1 MTTSMGPATGGS
13 VARGSGLRAAI
24 VVAAAGSAGA
34 GLVHAA
40 AAGSHGD
47 SGTLVW
53 LFSLC
58 AAAQLGWAA
67 AVVAA
72 PTRAVLLLGAGING
86 AAVVTWFFTRTTGIP
101 FVGALEEA
109 EAVSTPDLVAA
120 ALGAMAVAGAVT
132 ALVMPIARRT
142 MPGAWSAMVV
152 IGTVAL
158 VVPAMAAD
166 HGHGGEGHAHLAS
179 EEVHAGGEAHDH
191 DDGGSKGGH
200 HDGDASA
207 DHHDEDDDSNH
218 DDADHDDGDHAHPA
232 STGGS
237 RSDDDDHHADGR
249 HDDDHPHGGNQ
260 TPGPNSSGGNNH
272 GGHNDDDGHH
282 SSGPPSSPNT
292 PPHNHQPP
300 ASNQPPHNHQPP
312 TSNQP
317 PHNHPPTPTP
327 TGPIVSLDDPR
338 LSAAQRN
345 AGSQLLVR
353 TLEGMRPFPTVDAVV
368 AAGYR
373 SIGDA
378 GTGFEHFVN
387 WTYFNDGIELD
398 PGRIESIV
406 IKVGPNGAKTVASGM
421 YILNLGKGMGDV
433 PEIAGPLTTWHDH
446 KNLCWV
452 PNGEGGMRLSGVTD
466 ANGNCARGQNIVTPP
481 MLHVW
486 LTPQPCGPFSGIE
499 GIHGEACA
507 HGH

>member
-1 MTTSMGPATGGS
+1 
-13 VARGSGLRAAI
+13 

-67 AVVAA
+67 AVVAR
-72 PTRAVLLLGAGING
+72 PTRAVLLAGVGING

-101 FVGALEEA
+101 FVAALEEA

-120 ALGAMAVAGAVT
+120 LLGAMAVAGAVIT
-132 ALVMPIARRT
+132 LVMPISRRT

-152 IGTVAL
+152 IGTFAL
-158 VVPAMAAD
+158 VVPAMAAG
-166 HGHGGEGHAHLAS
+166 HSHGGEGHTHLAS
-179 EEVHAGGEAHDH
+179 EEVHAGGEPHDH
-191 DDGGSKGGH
+191 GDGGSGDDHGHDDDSAASSDH
-200 HDGDASA
+200 HDGDDAS
-207 DHHDEDDDSNH
+207 HDDDH

-232 STGGS
+232 STRNPGS
-237 RSDDDDHHADGR
+237 RNTNH
-249 HDDDHPHGGNQ
+249 HDDNDGHHG
-260 TPGPNSSGGNNH
+260 PPSGNNNS

-282 SSGPPSSPNT
+282 GPPSSPNS
-292 PPHNHQPP
+292 PPHSHPP
-300 ASNQPPHNHQPP
+300 TPNQPPHNHPP
-312 TSNQP
+312 TPNQP

-338 LSAAQRN
+338 LTAAQRN

-353 TLEGMRPFPTVDAVV
+353 TLGGMAPFTSVDAVV

-378 GTGFEHFVN
+378 STGFEHFVN

-421 YILNLGKGMGDV
+421 YILNLGKSLANV

-446 KNLCWV
+446 TNLCWV

-499 GIHGEACA
+499 GTHGEACA
-507 HGH
+507 HSH